1 MGYCYTRRM
10 VVNPQDVKIHGEDNE
25 RFWTHHNRQPE
36 EKENL
41 RHLAHILPEAIDKY
55 ETGQILTED
64 EEIAY
69 NIFVKEGPQL
79 EYDCINQKFNIID
92 GRHRMFMLRE
102 EGIQLEMQVGCY
114 DISQQEKD
122 RLKAQDTTSPTQ
134 EQQEKSKG
142 YFAELFSTIKECFDA
157 ITGREE
163 NTPKEITQDQVDD
176 VIEKETIITKMAI
189 VDNEIN
195 RSMVGLLDANVY
207 QTTDEM
213 HLIVEG
219 PNLDGAQDL
228 FQDEVIVL
236 EER

>member
-10 VVNPQDVKIHGEDNE
+10 VVNPQDVKILGENDE
-25 RFWTHHNRQPE
+25 RFWLHHNRQPE

-55 ETGQILTED
+55 ETGQMLTEE

-69 NIFVKEGPQL
+69 DIFIKNGPQL

-114 DISQQEKD
+114 DISQREKD
-122 RLKAQDTTSPTQ
+122 RLKAQEVAQSQP
-134 EQQEKSKG
+134 EKQKS
-142 YFAELFSTIKECFDA
+142 YFAELFNTIKECFDA

-163 NTPKEITQDQVDD
+163 PQVEYTMDE
-176 VIEKETIITKMAI
+176 VEKETIITKMAI

>member
-10 VVNPQDVKIHGEDNE
+10 VVNPQDVKILGENDE
-25 RFWTHHNRQPE
+25 KFWFHHNRLPE
-36 EKENL
+36 EKETL

-55 ETGQILTED
+55 ETGQMLTED

-69 NIFVKEGPQL
+69 DIFVKNGPQL
-79 EYDCINQKFNIID
+79 EYDCVHQEFNVID

-122 RLKAQDTTSPTQ
+122 RLKAQNVEHPQPDKP
-134 EQQEKSKG
+134 KN

-163 NTPKEITQDQVDD
+163 QQVADQPISEID
-176 VIEKETIITKMAI
+176 KETIITKMAI

-213 HLIVEG
+213 HLIIEG